1 MKNSK
6 MIASFVLLLIA
17 VLFGS
22 ACKKKTTGICYCTYF
37 SGDKREF
44 DLRHLDRQSQK
55 DTCAQIS
62 QNASHFAGSCKL
74 K

>member
-1 MKNSK
+1 MLK
-6 MIASFVLLLIA
+6 SFFAATLFLGGISLLTP
-17 VLFGS
+17 S
-22 ACKKKTTGICYCTYF
+22 CKKKTEGICYCSYF

-44 DLRHLDRQSQK
+44 DLRHLDRQAQK

>member
-1 MKNSK
+1 MLK
-6 MIASFVLLLIA
+6 SFLAATLLL
-17 VLFGS
+17 GS
-22 ACKKKTTGICYCTYF
+22 FTLLNTSCNKKTEGVCYCTYF
-37 SGDKREF
+37 SGDKNEF
-44 DLRHLDRQSQK
+44 DLRHLDRQAQK